1 MKGKSECLL
10 PLLHTLVE
18 ERAGERR
25 FPANP
30 PPFMSQPCFLQN
42 SDFFKLTEF
51 LAFVILMP
59 MNMTQGANAVWF
71 TTKGQ
76 VVIPLRLRKQFH
88 IEDGT
93 KAIVEATA
101 DGILL
106 KPVTAVTIRR
116 LRGILKRK
124 PGEKPLAGEMA
135 EHKRAE
141 KELEEAKYAR
151 TGSR

>member
-1 MKGKSECLL
+1 MNTTE
-10 PLLHTLVE
+10 T
-18 ERAGERR
+18 
-25 FPANP
+25 AN
-30 PPFMSQPCFLQN
+30 
-42 SDFFKLTEF
+42 
-51 LAFVILMP
+51 V
-59 MNMTQGANAVWF
+59 VWF

-124 PGEKPLAGEMA
+124 PGEKPLAEQMA
-135 EHKRAE
+135 EHKREE

-151 TGSR
+151 STGSR

>member
-1 MKGKSECLL
+1 
-10 PLLHTLVE
+10 
-18 ERAGERR
+18 
-25 FPANP
+25 
-30 PPFMSQPCFLQN
+30 
-42 SDFFKLTEF
+42 
-51 LAFVILMP
+51 
-59 MNMTQGANAVWF
+59 MNVTDKADTVRF

-93 KAIVEATA
+93 KAVVQATPE
-101 DGILL
+101 GILL
-106 KPVTAVTIRR
+106 RPVTSVTIRR

-124 PGEKPLAGEMA
+124 PGDKPFDEEWA

-151 TGSR
+151 STGSR

>member
-1 MKGKSECLL
+1 MIS
-10 PLLHTLVE
+10 HILVM
-18 ERAGERR
+18 
-25 FPANP
+25 NT
-30 PPFMSQPCFLQN
+30 
-42 SDFFKLTEF
+42 TE
-51 LAFVILMP
+51 A
-59 MNMTQGANAVWF
+59 ANAVWF

-93 KAIVEATA
+93 KAILEATP

-124 PGEKPLAGEMA
+124 PGGQTFAEEMT
-135 EHKRAE
+135 EYKRE
-141 KELEEAKYAR
+141 DKELEEAKYVRSTGAR
-151 TGSR
+151 